1 MPESDT
7 ELSPLPRASLLQ
19 ADPVLQTIKTLR
31 ERMLE
36 RFPDASLNTV
46 CAELERV
53 CQDSKE
59 RIAWIAQPIW
69 WLRAP
74 GFVFLILLVVVTIIA
89 ASHGL
94 SPGAGDT
101 PMTFAEFVQVM
112 EAGINDIVLIGVAV
126 FFLWTLESRV
136 KRRRALSALHELR
149 SIAHVIDM
157 HQLSKD
163 PDRLFTDRPNTR
175 SSPRNALTAF
185 SLRRYLDYCSEML
198 SLTSKIA
205 ALHLQE
211 LDDSGVVAAVNEIE
225 GLTTGLSR
233 KIWQKIELVGQSGG
247 ELGGD

>member
-1 MPESDT
+1 MSEQTIEP
-7 ELSPLPRASLLQ
+7 PPPRASLLQ
-19 ADPVLQTIKTLR
+19 ADPVLKTIKTLR
-31 ERMLE
+31 VRISE
-36 RFPDASLNTV
+36 RFPEANLNNV

-53 CQDSKE
+53 CDDSKK

-69 WLRAP
+69 WLRLP
-74 GFVFLILLVVVTIIA
+74 GFLFMVLLVVVTIIA

-94 SPGAGDT
+94 SPTAGDT
-101 PMTFAEFVQVM
+101 KMTFAEFVQVT
-112 EAGINDIVLIGVAV
+112 EAGINDLVLIGVAV

-163 PDRLFTDRPNTR
+163 PDRLIADRPNTK
-175 SSPRNALTAF
+175 SSPKTTMTAF

-198 SLTSKIA
+198 SLTSKVA

-211 LDDSGVVAAVNEIE
+211 LDDSAVVAAVNEIE

-233 KIWQKIELVGQSGG
+233 KIWQKIDLVGVTEQ
-247 ELGGD
+247 ELSE